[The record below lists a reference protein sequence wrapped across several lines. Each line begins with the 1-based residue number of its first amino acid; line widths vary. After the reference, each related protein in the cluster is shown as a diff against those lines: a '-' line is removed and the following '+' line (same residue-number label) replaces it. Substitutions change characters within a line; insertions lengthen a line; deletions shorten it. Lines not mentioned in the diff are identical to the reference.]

1 VRFPLEFQCLPAVVL
16 LCGIFFLTESLQR
29 LVEKDRHDEARIVRQ
44 ELRSYGAP
52 QTHGLLELELQEIRD
67 VVAADRL
74 ANQTPWKTL
83 FTKPSW
89 RRRLILGC
97 GVQAF
102 GPVSGIDAINYYEP
116 RIYKILGIQIDTSL
130 MIIGISGA
138 LSIVYHTI
146 GLLLVDRVGR
156 VKLLIVSAAGMA
168 GALVMKA
175 AMSQH
180 LNLKNYN

>member
-1 VRFPLEFQCLPAVVL
+1 ML
-16 LCGIFFLTESLQR
+16 LLQTVWPTR
-29 LVEKDRHDEARIVRQ
+29 
-44 ELRSYGAP
+44 
-52 QTHGLLELELQEIRD
+52 
-67 VVAADRL
+67 
-74 ANQTPWKTL
+74 TPWKTL